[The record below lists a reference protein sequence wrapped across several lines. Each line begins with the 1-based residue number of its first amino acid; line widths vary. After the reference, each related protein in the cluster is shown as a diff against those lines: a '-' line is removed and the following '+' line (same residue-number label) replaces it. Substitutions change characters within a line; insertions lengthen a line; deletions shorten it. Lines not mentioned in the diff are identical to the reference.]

1 MRSTAGWML
10 AVSVTS
16 RMTPTEPL
24 DDSKALRCSSS
35 RRVPTTRSPAARA
48 ASAMALPRPEL
59 TPVIS
64 QTFIASPLKCGGRY
78 YDRRWSPAP
87 RGQSDAASLTN
98 LRCQNNL
105 REGEGMEIGRRVR
118 HLRAVRS
125 QQKHWHGASP
135 TTAMSHIAIQESL
148 DGKPVEWLEKVTDQ
162 QYQSKAEKM
171 NPSLPARR
179 TLRTAASLLACLTM
193 GGTLVACSSSPP
205 SDTATD
211 AHTGQDASSCSL
223 DGSFHVTFAPVAGSP
238 AACSCGECS

>member
-1 MRSTAGWML
+1 
-10 AVSVTS
+10 
-16 RMTPTEPL
+16 
-24 DDSKALRCSSS
+24 
-35 RRVPTTRSPAARA
+35 
-48 ASAMALPRPEL
+48 
-59 TPVIS
+59 
-64 QTFIASPLKCGGRY
+64 
-78 YDRRWSPAP
+78 
-87 RGQSDAASLTN
+87 
-98 LRCQNNL
+98 
-105 REGEGMEIGRRVR
+105 MEIGRRVR
-118 HLRAVRS
+118 HLRAVRA

-205 SDTATD
+205 SDTAID

-238 AACSCGECS
+238 AACSCGECSYDVAGGHITDSMTLADSNVQYFLQPTFAPTATLPTSYDCNSTETPACTFEGDCLGSFKFTVTNGGASGTQTYAFNTVAPDGGAHVTCTYDVTASPCAPVGTAVCKF